1 MNIEIKEVEKA
12 TLVELSGRLDGKT
25 TPVAQEAISPLV
37 KDGCQLVLDF
47 SQVTFMSSAGLRLL
61 ISLRRQLA
69 TSGEMVLV
77 GLSEQIK
84 NTMEITGF
92 LDYFSILET
101 RKEALASLS
110 A

>member
-1 MNIEIKEVEKA
+1 MNIEIKEFEKA
-12 TLVELSGRLDGKT
+12 TVVELSGRLDGKT
-25 TPVAQEAISPLV
+25 TPVAQEHISPLV
-37 KDGCQLVLDF
+37 KAGCQLVLDF
-47 SQVTFMSSAGLRLL
+47 SQVSFMSSAGLRLL

-69 TSGEMVLV
+69 SNGEMVLV

-92 LDYFSILET
+92 LDYFSILEN
-101 RKEALASLS
+101 RQEALASL